1 MLINLDDLGKKPYPG
16 MPLLQLGFRP
26 FFLLA
31 GVSAVLLILIWG
43 WFFSTGGPVTVYS
56 SVDWHGHEMIYGFVV
71 AVVAGF
77 LLTAVKNW
85 SGKQTAH
92 GTALLFLALLWLTAR
107 VLPFLPG
114 LLPYWIIA
122 IIDLSFLPL
131 MAATLFPLLM
141 KSSNYRNLIFPAILM
156 ILFAA
161 NVIFHLGV
169 MGLIENGQ
177 RYALYAAIYIVLL
190 LISIMGG
197 RVIPFFI
204 ERGLGGEIQCSTYSS
219 LEIAA
224 NTVLLLLGALHTAG
238 LTGIYLVIVALI
250 AAVLHFIRLAGWY
263 SNGVWRVPLL
273 WVLVLAYGWIVVGL
287 FLLALSMAGIFA
299 VSLALHALTIGGIG
313 LMTMG
318 MMVRVSMGHS
328 GRKLFAPALIPAAFI
343 ALNIAVVVRVILPIM
358 MSTQRYPALVLI
370 SALVWVA
377 VFGIFVIKMSPIYL
391 TPRVDGR
398 PG

>member
-1 MLINLDDLGKKPYPG
+1 MLINLDDPGKKPYPG

-31 GVSAVLLILIWG
+31 GISAVLLIFIWG
-43 WFFSTGGPVTVYS
+43 WIFSTGGPVTVYS
-56 SVDWHGHEMIYGFVV
+56 AVDWHGHEMFYGFVV

-85 SGKQTAH
+85 TSRQTAN
-92 GTALLFLALLWLTAR
+92 GTALLLLALLWLTAR
-107 VLPFLPG
+107 VLPFLPEVI
-114 LLPYWIIA
+114 PYRVIA
-122 IIDLSFLPL
+122 IIDLSFLPVL
-131 MAATLFPLLM
+131 AATLFPLLM
-141 KSSNYRNLIFPAILM
+141 KSRNYRNLIFPAILM

-169 MGLIENGQ
+169 MGFIENGQ
-177 RYALYAAIYIVLL
+177 RYALYAAVYIVLL

-204 ERGLGGEIQCSTYSS
+204 ERGLGGELQCRTYSS

-238 LTGIYLVIVALI
+238 LTGIYSVIVALI
-250 AAVLHFIRLAGWY
+250 AAVLHLIRLSGWY
-263 SNGVWRVPLL
+263 SKGVWRVPLL

-287 FLLALSMAGIFA
+287 FLLALSMAGLIA

-328 GRKLFAPALIPAAFI
+328 GRKLFAPVLIPAAFI

-358 MSTQRYPALVLI
+358 MSTQNYPALVLI
-370 SALVWVA
+370 SALIWVA
-377 VFGIFVIKMSPIYL
+377 AFGIFVIKMSPIYL
-391 TPRVDGR
+391 SPRVDGR